1 MITGMDDLTVE
12 QIIAIHDSIMV
23 KDGGD
28 ARLLSEPN
36 LHQFI
41 FRANLIDNIC
51 CRAALALFF
60 LSAYP
65 AFRDGNKRTAHA
77 LASLILGQERYHLS
91 PDDDRVA
98 GLLAGVASYTVEL
111 DDIEHWL
118 RSHVT
123 KEE

>member
-1 MITGMDDLTVE
+1 MDDLTVE

-36 LHQFI
+36 LHQFV
-41 FRANLIDNIC
+41 FRVNLIDNVC
-51 CRAALALFF
+51 CRAALVLFF

-77 LASLILGQERYHLS
+77 LASLILGQERHHLS